1 MSKLKELRLEKGLTQ
16 KQAAEAAGI
25 SLRSYQSY
33 ESVQAK
39 QTSYKYQYIYDSLAK
54 INPIDEDHGVLDI
67 EYIRKKLNPILKA
80 YNVKFCYL
88 FGSYAKGKATPSS
101 DVDLL
106 VATSLSG
113 LRFYGFVEDIRNIL
127 NKRVDVLD
135 SEQLRDNYELTM
147 EVLKDGVKIYG

>member
-1 MSKLKELRLEKGLTQ
+1 MSGLKEIRLEKGLTQ
-16 KQAAEAAGI
+16 KQAAEVCGI

-33 ESVQAK
+33 ENENEK
-39 QTSYKYQYIYDSLAK
+39 QSSYKYKYIYDSLAK

-67 EYIRKKLNPILKA
+67 EEIRKKLNPILKT
-80 YNVKFCYL
+80 YGVKFCYL

-106 VATSLSG
+106 VSTSLSG
-113 LRFYGFVEDIRNIL
+113 LRFYGFVEDIRSTL
-127 NKRVDVLD
+127 HKRVDVLD